1 MTDLLIYSGYSIL
14 LINLILYS
22 FSFFQKEK
30 ANVFFVCYLAFAFLM
45 QISMETLFH
54 LKMNNLFLVNT
65 FFIGQMILLGLFY
78 HSILKIKI
86 QKQFLKVSLILA
98 LFVLMIQFINTPQE
112 FLKFNL
118 FEITLTSLLI
128 VVFALMHFYNMLT
141 ENKAYYYV
149 SMGIIIYL
157 LSSTVLFIIGN
168 LTSTLNNDVKYLSW
182 MVNAFLN
189 VIYYLFILFEW
200 KVSFSPKRN
209 LQS

>member
-1 MTDLLIYSGYSIL
+1 M
-14 LINLILYS
+14 
-22 FSFFQKEK
+22 
-30 ANVFFVCYLAFAFLM
+30 
-45 QISMETLFH
+45 
-54 LKMNNLFLVNT
+54 
-65 FFIGQMILLGLFY
+65 
-78 HSILKIKI
+78 
-86 QKQFLKVSLILA
+86 
-98 LFVLMIQFINTPQE
+98 
-112 FLKFNL
+112 